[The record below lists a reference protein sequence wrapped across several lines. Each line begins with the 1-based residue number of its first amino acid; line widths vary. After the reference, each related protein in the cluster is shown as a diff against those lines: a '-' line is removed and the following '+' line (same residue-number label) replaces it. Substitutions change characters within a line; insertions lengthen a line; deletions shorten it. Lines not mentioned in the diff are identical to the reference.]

1 MIFCLILYLV
11 QLIGDLIVLHCT
23 QAKGSNKKA
32 NNLEEPSIIK
42 NKKSSL
48 IRPLFHTDKSSSNKI
63 YVPKQINFLCHVK
76 NNIIF
81 TLFGRLTPLCIT
93 LKQKQ
98 KKLWKRIE

>member
-1 MIFCLILYLV
+1 M

-23 QAKGSNKKA
+23 QAKGSNKKE
-32 NNLEEPSIIK
+32 NNLEEPFIIK

-76 NNIIF
+76 IILYLPSLVGN
-81 TLFGRLTPLCIT
+81 TTLCIT

-98 KKLWKRIE
+98 KSFGRTYK